1 MKPIGRI
8 IQPNLF
14 PEVLPTVNTAR
25 PEFQWLIPYDEAC
38 KLPANTLLYME
49 EHAVEERKYHRL
61 LQRVGLVL
69 NFLPG
74 DNLMTDVVPRVQR
87 LQTRNT
93 ILQDELDNMYRRLN
107 AFAER
112 PWYVRAWRVMRGL
125 PL

>member
-49 EHAVEERKYHRL
+49 DHAVEERKYHDL
-61 LQRVGLVL
+61 MQRVGTTMGMPAGIDLMR
-69 NFLPG
+69 
-74 DNLMTDVVPRVQR
+74 NLVPRVQR
-87 LQTRNT
+87 LKIRNT
-93 ILQDELDNMYRRLN
+93 ILQDELDDLYARFRVL
-107 AFAER
+107 ADR
-112 PWYVRAWRVMRGL
+112 PWYVRAWRAMRGNWE
-125 PL
+125 